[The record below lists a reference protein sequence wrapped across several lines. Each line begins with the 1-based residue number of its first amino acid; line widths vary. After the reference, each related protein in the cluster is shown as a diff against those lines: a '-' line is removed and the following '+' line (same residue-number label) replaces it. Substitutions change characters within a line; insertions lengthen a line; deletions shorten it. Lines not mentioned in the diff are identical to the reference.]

1 LRLSSVT
8 LSLTIDRH
16 SISLRFRL
24 LAVKHRDAQAA
35 IHP

>member
-1 LRLSSVT
+1 MT
-8 LSLTIDRH
+8 NTIDRH
-16 SISLRFRL
+16 SISLRFCL